1 MTSEAPSLRRFEC
14 SEIGCTGGLV
24 TMPTYVYEC
33 EDCGVRFE
41 RLQSYSDA
49 PLRECP
55 ECSGHVH
62 RVIQPVG
69 VIFKGSGFYVT
80 DNKGKSS
87 TGIPASKKDD
97 GAPAPATDKKPE
109 STPSSTGTSSA
120 DSSSGSKAD

>member
-1 MTSEAPSLRRFEC
+1 
-14 SEIGCTGGLV
+14 
-24 TMPTYVYEC
+24 MPTYVYEC

-87 TGIPASKKDD
+87 TGIPAPKKED
-97 GAPAPATDKKPE
+97 GPTASAADKKAESAPA
-109 STPSSTGTSSA
+109 STTTGSS
-120 DSSSGSKAD
+120 DSSSGKKTD

>member
-1 MTSEAPSLRRFEC
+1 MFCVRLDRGFTA
-14 SEIGCTGGLV
+14 
-24 TMPTYVYEC
+24 MPTYVYEC

-49 PLRECP
+49 PLRDCP
-55 ECSGHVH
+55 ECNGHVH

-87 TGIPASKKDD
+87 TGIPAGKKEDSAT
-97 GAPAPATDKKPE
+97 GTTATAGTEKKAENAPVSSA
-109 STPSSTGTSSA
+109 SSTGSA
-120 DSSSGSKAD
+120 DSSGTGAAAKKAD

>member
-1 MTSEAPSLRRFEC
+1 
-14 SEIGCTGGLV
+14 
-24 TMPTYVYEC
+24 MPTYVYEC

-87 TGIPASKKDD
+87 TGIPAAKKEEGSSAPAAEKKAESGSSDKAASSSSTTASNTASSKKDD
-97 GAPAPATDKKPE
+97 
-109 STPSSTGTSSA
+109 
-120 DSSSGSKAD
+120 

>member
-1 MTSEAPSLRRFEC
+1 
-14 SEIGCTGGLV
+14 
-24 TMPTYVYEC
+24 MPTYVYEC

-49 PLRECP
+49 PLRDCP
-55 ECSGHVH
+55 ECNGHVH

-87 TGIPASKKDD
+87 TGIPAGKKDEGGAATAGAGSESKSDESAPATSSTSADSGAAKAGAAKKDD
-97 GAPAPATDKKPE
+97 
-109 STPSSTGTSSA
+109 
-120 DSSSGSKAD
+120 

>member
-1 MTSEAPSLRRFEC
+1 
-14 SEIGCTGGLV
+14 
-24 TMPTYVYEC
+24 MPTYVYEC

-87 TGIPASKKDD
+87 TGIPAPKKDD
-97 GAPAPATDKKPE
+97 GAPAAAAEKKAEGAPA
-109 STPSSTGTSSA
+109 SGSSSA
-120 DSSSGSKAD
+120 TDSSSTSKTD